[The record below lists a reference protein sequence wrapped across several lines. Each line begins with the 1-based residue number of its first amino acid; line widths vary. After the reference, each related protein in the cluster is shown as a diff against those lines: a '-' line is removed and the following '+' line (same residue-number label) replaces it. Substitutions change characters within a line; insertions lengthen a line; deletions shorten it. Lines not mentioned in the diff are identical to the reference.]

1 MRDLVDIALNQPN
14 EKKVEKMNWKIISII
29 LVVILAAVAVSGCIG
44 SPVSDADDKITADD
58 SANITE
64 DGTYDTKD
72 EVAAYI
78 IKYHKLPSNYITK
91 SEARSLGWH
100 GGPVYKVAPG
110 KCMGGDTFTNRQ
122 EVLPSGEHYIECD
135 INTLD
140 ADSRGAERIVYSS
153 DDFDVYY
160 TSDHYETFEKLN

>member
-1 MRDLVDIALNQPN
+1 MK
-14 EKKVEKMNWKIISII
+14 KKVEKMNWKIISII

-64 DGTYDTKD
+64 DGSYDTKD

-91 SEARSLGWH
+91 SQARELGWQ
-100 GGPVYKVAPG
+100 GGPLKKYAPG
-110 KCMGGDTFTNRQ
+110 KSIGGDTFTNRQ
-122 EVLPSGEHYIECD
+122 HILPDSDAKYIECD
-135 INTLD
+135 INANGT
-140 ADSRGAERIVYSS
+140 SRGAERIVYNTG
-153 DDFDVYY
+153 DYKVYY
-160 TSDHYETFEKLN
+160 TADHYSTFKEI

>member
-1 MRDLVDIALNQPN
+1 M
-14 EKKVEKMNWKIISII
+14 KKVEKMNWKIISII

-44 SPVSDADDKITADD
+44 SPVSDAD
-58 SANITE
+58 

>member
-1 MRDLVDIALNQPN
+1 M
-14 EKKVEKMNWKIISII
+14 KKVEKMNWKIISII

-91 SEARSLGWH
+91 SEARSLGWSWKMH
-100 GGPVYKVAPG
+100 GRRHIYKPPG
-110 KCMGGDTFTNRQ
+110 
-122 EVLPSGEHYIECD
+122 
-135 INTLD
+135 
-140 ADSRGAERIVYSS
+140 SS
-153 DDFDVYY
+153 SKRRALYRVRYQH
-160 TSDHYETFEKLN
+160 S

>member
-1 MRDLVDIALNQPN
+1 MIRSPQMIQP
-14 EKKVEKMNWKIISII
+14 I
-29 LVVILAAVAVSGCIG
+29 
-44 SPVSDADDKITADD
+44 
-58 SANITE
+58 
-64 DGTYDTKD
+64 TYDTKD

>member
-1 MRDLVDIALNQPN
+1 
-14 EKKVEKMNWKIISII
+14 MNWKIISII

-91 SEARSLGWH
+91 SEARSLGWRRH
-100 GGPVYKVAPG
+100 IYKPPG
-110 KCMGGDTFTNRQ
+110 
-122 EVLPSGEHYIECD
+122 
-135 INTLD
+135 
-140 ADSRGAERIVYSS
+140 SS
-153 DDFDVYY
+153 SKRRALYRVRYQH
-160 TSDHYETFEKLN
+160 S